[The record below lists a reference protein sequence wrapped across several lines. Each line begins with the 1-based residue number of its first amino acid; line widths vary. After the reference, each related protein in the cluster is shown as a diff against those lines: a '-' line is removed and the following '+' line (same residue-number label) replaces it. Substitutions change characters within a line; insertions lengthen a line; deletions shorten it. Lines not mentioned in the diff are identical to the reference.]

1 MTTTVKSLASLFNR
15 AYVNATQ
22 KIEILDEYR
31 NGTGYYN
38 GLART
43 KLDFAPGITLSFND
57 NGRTGLVFV
66 GEKNNV
72 VVFHRYTD
80 SDILCIHYGA
90 GGSRLESVELFD
102 AILNADNRYEFA
114 MSAEAE
120 RKAALGDALFKDV
133 EQATPAT
140 KLADHLKKV
149 LKWSAGIAAVGGV
162 AYYAYTKIKSGDV
175 ENIAEEVTEAA
186 QAAAGFFK

>member
-1 MTTTVKSLASLFNR
+1 MTTTKSLVSLFDQ
-15 AYVNATQ
+15 AYADATQ
-22 KIEILDEYR
+22 KIEILDEHR

-38 GLART
+38 GLARA
-43 KLDFAPGITLSFND
+43 KLDFPAGTTLTFED
-57 NGRTGLVFV
+57 NGRLGLVFV

-72 VVFHRYTD
+72 VVFQRYTD
-80 SDILCIHYGA
+80 ANIFCIHYGDS
-90 GGSRLESVELFD
+90 GSRLESIELFD

-114 MSAEAE
+114 MNAEAE